1 MTNEQE
7 TTPELTKE
15 EYERILQEERLY
27 YIRESIINEE
37 LLRDV

>member
-15 EYERILQEERLY
+15 EYERILEEERLY
-27 YIRESIINEE
+27 YIREGIINGNFQ
-37 LLRDV
+37 